1 MLILF
6 GRVARLQLEKRLV
19 HHKDEC
25 VCVCVNF

>member
-25 VCVCVNF
+25 VCVCV